1 MASLLLFFLS
11 LIVDCFQRVYHHLSS
26 LSRCFVFSKY
36 PDSLG
41 TLSMHRLVQ
50 AVLFDSMEE
59 QERELWDL
67 RVTKTLDAVFPES
80 GPAAWEQCE
89 RLLLHVL
96 TCLDRTGA
104 TTARLEAA
112 SLAT

>member
-1 MASLLLFFLS
+1 
-11 LIVDCFQRVYHHLSS
+11 
-26 LSRCFVFSKY
+26 
-36 PDSLG
+36 
-41 TLSMHRLVQ
+41 MHRLVQ

-112 SLAT
+112 SLATKAANYLRARALCGSGAALPAGARHPGAGAGSGAS